1 MIGPFD
7 PIPGMANKPL
17 EHDNSDT
24 QKTSRDA
31 WRKGWRTTHQDPP
44 TDPLDNL
51 RATTDDPTTVL
62 EQIATAQRAGLNPR
76 LEDAKELLACGIA
89 PQDLFG
95 ALHATN
101 YIRESVKH
109 GLAAR
114 TVAAVLALAAPH
126 SDPTPPTN
134 PKVSE
139 T

>member
-17 EHDNSDT
+17 EHDSDF
-24 QKTSRDA
+24 RGE
-31 WRKGWRTTHQDPP
+31 WRGAQQSPR

-51 RATTDDPTTVL
+51 RAVTDDPTTVL

-126 SDPTPPTN
+126 SAPETTTDPTVE
-134 PKVSE
+134 PK
-139 T
+139 